1 MENFFLYISKPVE
14 EEEFQFW
21 VETNNICFL
30 KLELYRDFVLSLVSL
45 VSKTYLGGESEFE
58 TLIRLS
64 IEENEQHFK
73 WCWNKTIE
81 NFRKENI
88 HFEPDG
94 EHYDFIKSFMDETFY
109 NQKMNEIKNSVIKF
123 FDEVFNVETMFTK
136 SDLDLLTTIYKS
148 LERNMKE
155 S

>member
-21 VETNNICFL
+21 IESNNICFL
-30 KLELYRDFVLSLVSL
+30 KLELYRDFIMSLVSL
-45 VSKTYLGGESEFE
+45 VSRTYLGDESEFE
-58 TLIRLS
+58 TVIRLTP
-64 IEENEQHFK
+64 EENEQHFK
-73 WCWNKTIE
+73 WCWSKTVE

-88 HFEPDG
+88 YFEPDG

-109 NQKMNEIKNSVIKF
+109 NQKIKEIKSSIIKF
-123 FDEVFNVETMFTK
+123 FDEVFNVDTMFTK

>member
-30 KLELYRDFVLSLVSL
+30 KLELYRDFVLSMVSL

-64 IEENEQHFK
+64 DKENEQHFK

-109 NQKMNEIKNSVIKF
+109 NQKMNEIRNSVIKF

>member
-64 IEENEQHFK
+64 NEENEQHFK

>member
-30 KLELYRDFVLSLVSL
+30 KLELYRDFVLSMVSL

-64 IEENEQHFK
+64 DKENEQHFK

-81 NFRKENI
+81 NFRKENV

-109 NQKMNEIKNSVIKF
+109 NQKMNEIRNSVIKF